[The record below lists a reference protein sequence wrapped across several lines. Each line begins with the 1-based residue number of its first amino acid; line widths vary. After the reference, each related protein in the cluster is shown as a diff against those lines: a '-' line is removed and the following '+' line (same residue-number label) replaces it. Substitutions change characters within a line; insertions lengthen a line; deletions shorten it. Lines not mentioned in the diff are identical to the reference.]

1 MTRVKLSEWGKA
13 CGTLR
18 VELVAA
24 GIIGPADTVE
34 VQQGSRANGRA
45 FRLYLYAPGSGAQQ
59 AVPGIDTYL
68 GQTGPEA
75 WRILWAVIHALRA
88 ARYAG
93 ERRA

>member
-1 MTRVKLSEWGKA
+1 MTRVKLSEWGRACKA
-13 CGTLR
+13 LHA
-18 VELVAA
+18 ELVAA
-24 GIIGPADTVE
+24 GIIGAADTVE

-75 WRILWAVIHALRA
+75 WRILWAVIDTLRA
-88 ARYAG
+88 ARHAW